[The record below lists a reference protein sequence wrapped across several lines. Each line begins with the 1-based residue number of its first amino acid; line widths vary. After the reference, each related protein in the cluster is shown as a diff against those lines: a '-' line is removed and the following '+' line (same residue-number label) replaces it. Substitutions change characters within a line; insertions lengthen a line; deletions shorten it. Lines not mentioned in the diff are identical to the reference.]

1 MVTLS
6 AVEYAAKPSSGCC
19 GGDAEAAAAADDA
32 SSTFL
37 SESDG
42 NRLWLVATV
51 WPEAF
56 ALAVSILLPAWAA
69 DDDVLVVSDG
79 GFLDTATPSLGPGT
93 RTRPSKVTS
102 PPPGP
107 IAWSSPSSSMWWES
121 GTSSPPGR
129 CKSGTRLSQK
139 DSRCAR

>member
-6 AVEYAAKPSSGCC
+6 AVEYAAKPSSGCW
-19 GGDAEAAAAADDA
+19 GGDAEAAAAAEVA
-32 SSTFL
+32 SSTVL

-42 NRLWLVATV
+42 KRLWLVTAV
-51 WPEAF
+51 LPEVL
-56 ALAVSILLPAWAA
+56 ALAGSGLPPAWTA
-69 DDDVLVVSDG
+69 DDDVLVASAA
-79 GFLDTATPSLGPGT
+79 GFLENGAPSLTPGG
-93 RTRPSKVTS
+93 RTRPSTVTS

-107 IAWSSPSSSMWWES
+107 IAWSLPFSSMWWES

-129 CKSGTRLSQK
+129 CKSGTRFSQN